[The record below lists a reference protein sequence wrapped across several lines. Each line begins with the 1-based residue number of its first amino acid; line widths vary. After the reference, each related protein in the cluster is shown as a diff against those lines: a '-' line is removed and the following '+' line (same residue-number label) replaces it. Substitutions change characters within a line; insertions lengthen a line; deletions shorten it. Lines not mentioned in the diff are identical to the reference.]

1 VDENTA
7 LKDCFCSKA
16 HSGWC
21 SCVMM
26 ALFILWL
33 FSLWGYAWTKSRK
46 AVAGMQWVYSGEIQ
60 QNGLDG
66 LQSRF

>member
-1 VDENTA
+1 
-7 LKDCFCSKA
+7 
-16 HSGWC
+16 
-21 SCVMM
+21 MM